1 MVCIPLKFE
10 LSDQCRQCIQ
20 NHLKEKKEFKVTCS
34 FIPKEMELENPIFP
48 IDKLIGID
56 NYSRLSEESKV
67 ALQLEKNK
75 LLWAKECLG
84 WTPYNSKRDFYQYYQ
99 KEFLLCNA
107 QNRVMRFGRRLG
119 KCISGESVVYTNK
132 GLIKVDD
139 LKQDYEL
146 LTFNEKTKETY
157 FANTW
162 YKTDNGIKD
171 CLEIISE
178 TGKKDIVTFNHP
190 YYVKINNKYQW
201 VEADKLVV
209 GDVLLSLDDNK
220 KYKSE
225 TIKSIN
231 YVGKQQT
238 YSILVP
244 ETHTFVTDHFI
255 THNTEVMTVDMLHY
269 GSINPG
275 VKILVIAPFQSLID
289 EIFDRLDTLLSG
301 KNSIFK
307 NKFSRKKQ
315 PCEITLENGTKI
327 KGFTTGTDGNSIRGQ
342 STDRV
347 YLDEAAY
354 IPVEA
359 FKAVMAFKLD
369 NPNVSFNAAST
380 PSALETNFKQWNLSD
395 PYWKS
400 FYYPSTILP
409 NFHEKDEPELRNSLT
424 EDGYQ
429 LEVEAKFIEGSA
441 RVFKSHNIQ
450 AAKQKYKYINSREEL
465 EDPDDWYI
473 TIGKL
478 HCRLYS
484 FVA

>member
-1 MVCIPLKFE
+1 MFCIPLKFE

-34 FIPKEMELENPIFP
+34 FIPKEMELEKPIFP
-48 IDKLIGID
+48 IDKIIGMD
-56 NYSRLSEESKV
+56 NYMKLSEESKV
-67 ALQLEKNK
+67 KLQLEKNK
-75 LLWAKECLG
+75 LLWAEECLG

-119 KCISGESVVYTNK
+119 K
-132 GLIKVDD
+132 
-139 LKQDYEL
+139 
-146 LTFNEKTKETY
+146 
-157 FANTW
+157 
-162 YKTDNGIKD
+162 
-171 CLEIISE
+171 
-178 TGKKDIVTFNHP
+178 
-190 YYVKINNKYQW
+190 
-201 VEADKLVV
+201 
-209 GDVLLSLDDNK
+209 
-220 KYKSE
+220 
-225 TIKSIN
+225 
-231 YVGKQQT
+231 
-238 YSILVP
+238 
-244 ETHTFVTDHFI
+244 
-255 THNTEVMTVDMLHY
+255 TEVMTVDMLHF
-269 GSINPG
+269 GTMNEG
-275 VKILVIAPFQSLID
+275 AKILVIGPFQSLID

-301 KNSIFK
+301 KDSIFK

-342 STDRV
+342 SADRV

-380 PSALETNFKQWNLSD
+380 PSALETNFKTWCLSD
-395 PYWKS
+395 PAWRQL
-400 FYYPSTILP
+400 YYPSTILP

-465 EDPDDWYI
+465 EDPNDWYI